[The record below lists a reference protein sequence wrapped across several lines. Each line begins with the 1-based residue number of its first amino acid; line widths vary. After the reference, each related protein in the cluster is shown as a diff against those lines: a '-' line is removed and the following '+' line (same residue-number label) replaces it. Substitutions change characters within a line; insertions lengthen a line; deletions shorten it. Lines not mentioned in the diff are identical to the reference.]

1 MDTGDF
7 IWLMVGVIYDMSIVF
22 LFITLL
28 SLIIYTRRYNI
39 AVAPFIIA
47 CNLWLAEFE
56 TLAFDIIFNNFVLLN
71 MIISM
76 AEVQKRA
83 IYWMMLIDTS

>member
-1 MDTGDF
+1 MDTGDI
-7 IWLMVGVIYDMSIVF
+7 IWLMVSVIYDMNIVF

-39 AVAPFIIA
+39 AVATFIIV